1 MDTKYKDHKSEAILY
16 NENMKNLAKLFIVLF
31 FSYSLNAENMKEYIV
46 TGSDVTK
53 TKSFDLGN
61 KNKFSSFTVNGSWT
75 DNYGNYGFN
84 KCMGI
89 INKNYDNVELY
100 FMCERE
106 DKNGYKIWT
115 IREENQKHKKRSRDF
130 EIVN

>member
-1 MDTKYKDHKSEAILY
+1 MKYLYKIALILFLFPILKAEDT
-16 NENMKNLAKLFIVLF
+16 
-31 FSYSLNAENMKEYIV
+31 KEYIV

-53 TKSFDLGN
+53 TKSFNLGN
-61 KNKFSSFTVNGSWT
+61 SSTFSSFTVNGSWT

-84 KCMGI
+84 KCMGT
-89 INKNYDNVELY
+89 INKNLNNVELY

-115 IREENQKHKKRSRDF
+115 ISKRKSETKNSGVDQLNFR
-130 EIVN
+130 VNH